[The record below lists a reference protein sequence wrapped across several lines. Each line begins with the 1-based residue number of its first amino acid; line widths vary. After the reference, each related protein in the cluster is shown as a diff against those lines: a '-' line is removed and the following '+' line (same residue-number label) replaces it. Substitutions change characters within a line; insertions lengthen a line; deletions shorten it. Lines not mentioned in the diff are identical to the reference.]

1 MSRTEV
7 RLSHVVVVENQPTQF
22 VQLSEAQVAEP
33 RSLNLVIGRTEAEEI
48 SRRLQ
53 GDLTPRP
60 LTHALLESVIR
71 EFGGELIE
79 VEIADL
85 AAGTYFATLR
95 FRQNGEI
102 HEIDGRPSDGIA
114 LAVVAGAK
122 IFVADK
128 VWDALIEDSPDNN

>member
-22 VQLSEAQVAEP
+22 VQLSEARVAEP

-71 EFGGELIE
+71 EFGGELVE